1 MGNRLKAFCKTNY
14 GRFLSFMLL
23 SHNVEE
29 CHIRWTNC
37 RIVQFVREITIS
49 VDGTCFFAKEKC
61 LTIGI
66 FLLN

>member
-1 MGNRLKAFCKTNY
+1 
-14 GRFLSFMLL
+14 MLL
-23 SHNVEE
+23 SHNVDE